1 MKKELKFNTNIKCMG
16 CVAQV
21 TSELNELAGA
31 EQWEVDITT
40 PSKVLTV
47 KSDTLD
53 HADIIAAVAKAGFSA
68 APVVEPEPE

>member
-21 TSELNELAGA
+21 TPELNGLAGV

-40 PSKVLTV
+40 PAKVLTV
-47 KSDTLD
+47 KSDTLED
-53 HADIIAAVAKAGFSA
+53 ADIIAAVAKAGFSA
-68 APVVEPEPE
+68 APVVESVTE

>member
-21 TSELNELAGA
+21 TSELDNVAGA

-40 PSKVLTV
+40 PAKVLTV

-53 HADIIAAVAKAGFSA
+53 PADIIAALAKAGFSA
-68 APVVEPEPE
+68 SPVVEPATL